1 MSWTNHA
8 RQAAKLVIA
17 VLILSAGLASAQ
29 KSPKDEFFF
38 GELNPIRMPKIE
50 KVTLANGLR
59 LFLVEDH
66 DYPTIEIHGRVYTGS
81 IYDPP
86 ELVGLASI
94 TGTVLRTG
102 GTKHISGDELDK
114 ELETMAAS
122 IETYIGLNSGGIS
135 VSMLKYDLDRCLW
148 LTADILMNPVFS
160 QDKIELAKVA
170 MRTSIARRND
180 DVGEITSR
188 EFYKLIYGKDHPYAR
203 VPEYATVEAITREHI
218 VDFYNTYFHPNNM
231 LMAVWGDFKTSEM
244 VDKIRN
250 LFQDWPSKPVDLPPK
265 PEVKYNRS
273 YSVYYIEKPDVNQ
286 SNIMIGHIGGLRKD
300 PDFPALTVMNS
311 ILSFD
316 RLFKRIRTDE
326 GLAYRVWGNYGANYD
341 YPGVF
346 SAGAQT
352 KSASTVR
359 AVQLILEEMKRI
371 TRERVTE
378 QELKKAKER
387 YLNSFVFNFDSQ
399 AKIINR
405 MLTYSYFGYPLD
417 FAERFK
423 EKIEKVSAED
433 ILHAAGK
440 YLRPDQVQILVVG
453 NQKDFDKPLS
463 TLGKVNVIDI
473 TIPGPGK

>member
-1 MSWTNHA
+1 M
-8 RQAAKLVIA
+8 
-17 VLILSAGLASAQ
+17 
-29 KSPKDEFFF
+29 E
-38 GELNPIRMPKIE
+38 
-50 KVTLANGLR
+50 
-59 LFLVEDH
+59 
-66 DYPTIEIHGRVYTGS
+66 
-81 IYDPP
+81 
-86 ELVGLASI
+86 
-94 TGTVLRTG
+94 
-102 GTKHISGDELDK
+102 
-114 ELETMAAS
+114 
-122 IETYIGLNSGGIS
+122 
-135 VSMLKYDLDRCLW
+135 
-148 LTADILMNPVFS
+148 
-160 QDKIELAKVA
+160 
-170 MRTSIARRND
+170 
-180 DVGEITSR
+180 
-188 EFYKLIYGKDHPYAR
+188 
-203 VPEYATVEAITREHI
+203 VPETSALDFVDDLLREVEAITREHI

-273 YSVYYIEKPDVNQ
+273 YSVHYIEKPDVNQ